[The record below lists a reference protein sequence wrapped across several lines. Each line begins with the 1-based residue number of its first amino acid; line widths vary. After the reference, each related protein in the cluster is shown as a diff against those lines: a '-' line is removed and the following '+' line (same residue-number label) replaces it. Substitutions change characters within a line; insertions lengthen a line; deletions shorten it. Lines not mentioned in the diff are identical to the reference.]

1 MIVSCPGSWLKGGS
15 DVIEGGK
22 QHLRV
27 SVGGT
32 RVERVKFDAV
42 SLFSLNVKG
51 ALQKVILG

>member
-1 MIVSCPGSWLKGGS
+1 MIVSCPGSWLKGGF